1 MASVGVLNQ
10 FYSLIL
16 PLLEMCEQKLQPK
29 LHGAVPLSEAQ
40 APKYP
45 PSLMEPEDAL
55 PCSQD
60 PVLSQIYPVHI
71 LSPISFQDSNQ
82 WYFQSN
88 ILAWKVRQSL
98 CPVSLDFILSC
109 KYAWVKSILK
119 LSQD

>member
-55 PCSQD
+55 PCSQKLATGPCPEPD
-60 PVLSQIYPVHI
+60 LSSSHPFPYFLPRFKSVVF
-71 LSPISFQDSNQ
+71 PI
-82 WYFQSN
+82 
-88 ILAWKVRQSL
+88 
-98 CPVSLDFILSC
+98 
-109 KYAWVKSILK
+109 
-119 LSQD
+119 